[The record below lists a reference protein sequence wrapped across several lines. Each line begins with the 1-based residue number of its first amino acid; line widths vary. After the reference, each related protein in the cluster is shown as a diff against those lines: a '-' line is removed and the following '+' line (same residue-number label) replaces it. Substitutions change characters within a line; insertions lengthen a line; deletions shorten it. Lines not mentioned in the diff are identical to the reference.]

1 MSTLGTTKAVTVPW
15 IRSQKGK
22 EKLTMLTAYDYPT
35 ALVLD
40 EAGIDMLLVGDS
52 VATVMYG
59 EPNTLSVTMDD
70 MIRHTRAVTRAAKR
84 ALVIGD
90 LPFMSYQVSRELAVM
105 NAGRF
110 LKEAG
115 AQAVKLEG
123 GTEMADTIRAI
134 TVAGIPVCAHIGLTP
149 QSINAMGTYRMH
161 GKTNEERQYLLDSA
175 YAVAAAGAFAVVLE
189 CVDATL
195 AAEITRA
202 IKIPT
207 VGIGAGNACD
217 AQVLVI
223 NDLVG
228 LTAGRVPK
236 FVSPLANLKD
246 PLKEAVQAYIART
259 KSRTEETLAVTHAPT
274 VDGGLPHAPGH

>member
-1 MSTLGTTKAVTVPW
+1 MSSHVATKAVTVPW

-35 ALVLD
+35 AMVLD

-59 EPNTLSVTMDD
+59 EPNTLSVTMED
-70 MIRHTRAVTRAAKR
+70 MLRHTRSVTRAAKR

-90 LPFMSYQVSRELAVM
+90 MPFMSYQVSREQAVT

-123 GTEMADTIRAI
+123 GTEMAETIRAI
-134 TVAGIPVCAHIGLTP
+134 TMAGIPVCAHIGLTP

-161 GKTNEERQYLLDSA
+161 GKSNEERQYLLDSA

-189 CVDATL
+189 CVEASL
-195 AAEITRA
+195 AAEITKA
-202 IKIPT
+202 INIPT
-207 VGIGAGNACD
+207 VGIGAGTACD

-236 FVSPLANLKD
+236 FVSPLANLKE
-246 PLKEAVQAYIART
+246 PLAEAVRGFIART
-259 KSRTEETLAVTHAPT
+259 RQPEAEPLA
-274 VDGGLPHAPGH
+274 PHATTPEGSKPHATSH